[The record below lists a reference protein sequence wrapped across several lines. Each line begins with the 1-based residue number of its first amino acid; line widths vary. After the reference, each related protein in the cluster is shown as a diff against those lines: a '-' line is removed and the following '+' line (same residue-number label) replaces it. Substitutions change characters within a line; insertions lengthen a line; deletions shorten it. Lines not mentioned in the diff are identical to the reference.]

1 MSPAAGLNLTPF
13 IPELVLAGGLL
24 VLLII
29 DLIVRKSRGTVIA
42 AVAGALLVALM
53 FIALAG
59 DEKVGAYLFG
69 AVVQDGITLFFRL
82 FFVFATLITIGIMTA
97 SFKGEGEPYILVLS
111 SVIGMFLLAGSND
124 LVTLFVALEMVSI
137 PCYVLAGYKKSDP
150 KSGEAA
156 LKYVIYGAFSS
167 GLMLYGFS
175 LLYGLTG
182 VTGLHG
188 LAENLAGISS
198 GSPAHMIG
206 IVLIMAG
213 IGYKIAMVPMHFW
226 CPDVYEGSPTSI
238 TAFFSVVPKAAG
250 FAALYRI
257 VPLIATLKPFYGI
270 SAVGLITVASAVTM
284 TLGNLG
290 AIWQNSLKRLLAYS
304 SIAHA
309 GYILMGFAVIVSLPE
324 DELRSL
330 AIQAVMM
337 YLIVYLFMNL
347 GAFLV
352 VDLVERRLGGETIG
366 YFRGLGKSNP
376 LPALALAV
384 FLFSLTGL
392 PPLAGFIGK
401 FYLFAAVVKAEMW
414 TLALIG
420 IANAVVS
427 LFYYVR
433 IIRDMFLYDPAPA
446 SEEEEGMGRFKLGT
460 LTSVL
465 TLVTVVPT
473 VVLGVF
479 WGPLA
484 EWIKLRL
491 M

>member
-1 MSPAAGLNLTPF
+1 MSPVSGINLTPF
-13 IPELVLAGGLL
+13 IPELVLTGGLL
-24 VLLII
+24 ALLII
-29 DLIVRKSRGTVIA
+29 DLIARRNRGS
-42 AVAGALLVALM
+42 LVAALGCILLAALV
-53 FIALAG
+53 FISLAG
-59 DEKVGAYLFG
+59 NEKVGEYLFG
-69 AVVQDGITLFFRL
+69 AVVQDGMTLFFRVL
-82 FFVFATLITIGIMTA
+82 FAFATLVSIGIMA
-97 SFKGEGEPYILVLS
+97 STFKGEGEPFILVLS

-124 LVTLFVALEMVSI
+124 LVTLFVALEMVSV
-137 PCYVLAGYKKSDP
+137 PSYVLAGYRRKDP
-150 KSGEAA
+150 RSAEAA
-156 LKYVIYGAFSS
+156 LKYVLYGAFSS

-182 VTGLHG
+182 ETGLPELAAG
-188 LAENLAGISS
+188 LNEGAS
-198 GSPAHMIG
+198 GSPAHLVG
-206 IVLIMAG
+206 IILILAG

-250 FAALYRI
+250 FAALFRI
-257 VPLIATLKPFYGI
+257 IPIITSLQPVYGI
-270 SAVGLITVASAVTM
+270 SAVGLITFVSALTM
-284 TLGNLG
+284 TFGNLG

-309 GYILMGFAVIVSLPE
+309 GYILMGFAVIATVPE
-324 DELRSL
+324 GELHSL
-330 AIQAVMM
+330 AYTAVLF
-337 YLIVYLFMNL
+337 YLVVYLFMNL
-347 GAFLV
+347 GAFMV
-352 VDLVERRLGGETIG
+352 VDLVERRLGGDSIG
-366 YFRGLGKSNP
+366 YFKGLGKSNP

-384 FLFSLTGL
+384 FLFSLVGL

-401 FYLFAAVVKAEMW
+401 FYLFAALVKAQMW
-414 TLALIG
+414 ALAIIG

-433 IIRDMFLYDPAPA
+433 IIRDMFLYDPDVALV
-446 SEEEEGMGRFKLGT
+446 ELDGGGFKLGT

-465 TLVTVVPT
+465 LLVTIVPT
-473 VVLGVF
+473 LVLGVY

>member
-1 MSPAAGLNLTPF
+1 MSPASGLNLTPF

-24 VLLII
+24 VLLIVE
-29 DLIVRKSRGTVIA
+29 LIARRKRGIVTAI
-42 AVAGALLVALM
+42 GGSILLIALM
-53 FIALAG
+53 IISLAG
-59 DEKVGAYLFG
+59 NEKVGAYLFG
-69 AVVQDGITLFFRL
+69 AVVQDGVTLYFRVL
-82 FFVFATLITIGIMTA
+82 FAFATLIAVGIMA
-97 SFKGEGEPYILVLS
+97 STFKKEGEPYILVLA
-111 SVIGMFLLAGSND
+111 SVMGMFLLAGSND
-124 LVTLFVALEMVSI
+124 MVTLFVALEMVSI
-137 PCYVLAGYKKSDP
+137 PSYVLAGYRRMDP
-150 KSGEAA
+150 RSGEAA

-182 VTGLHG
+182 ATGFPEMI
-188 LAENLAGISS
+188 AELTGASA
-198 GSPAHMIG
+198 GSPAHLVG
-206 IVLIMAG
+206 IILILAG

-238 TAFFSVVPKAAG
+238 TAFFSVLPKAAG
-250 FAALYRI
+250 FAALFRI
-257 VPLIATLKPFYGI
+257 APLIASLKPYYGI
-270 SAVGLITVASAVTM
+270 SAVGLITIASALTM
-284 TLGNLG
+284 TVGNLG

-309 GYILMGFAVIVSLPE
+309 GYLLMGFAVIVSGA
-324 DELRSL
+324 DAELHGL

-337 YLIVYLFMNL
+337 YLVVYLFMNL
-347 GAFLV
+347 GAFLI
-352 VDLVERRLGGETIG
+352 VDLVERRTGGESIG

-420 IANAVVS
+420 IANSVVS

-433 IIRDMFLYDPAPA
+433 VIREMFLFDPTPA
-446 SEEEEGMGRFKLGT
+446 TDGSIGSFNMGKLT
-460 LTSVL
+460 AVL

-479 WGPLA
+479 WNPLA
-484 EWIKLRL
+484 EWLKLRL